1 MRAHTLCFVCLFDT
15 VIQSERTM
23 KSVFLVISYAV
34 SGYCIYSPVEGSPR
48 SIFFASS
55 DGEAKRLV
63 VALHLDI
70 SSVS

>member
-1 MRAHTLCFVCLFDT
+1 MRAHTLCFVCLSDT